1 MRTPRNLDEYRL
13 WARKAL
19 GFDFMDARLARIYD
33 TNVNNVLTL
42 VTQHPFFV
50 GFSAE
55 AVRWGDFYHSKT
67 NSDLF
72 LGSPEPHL
80 IVKPFA
86 SVVEKTYRIN
96 VLRNRDFPSAPPD
109 GWVDRRIS
117 IRK

>member
-1 MRTPRNLDEYRL
+1 MRKPRNLDEYGI
-13 WARKAL
+13 WARENL
-19 GFDFMDARLARIYD
+19 GFNFTDVRLARIYD

-42 VTQHPFFV
+42 VTQHPFFI

-55 AVRWGDFYHSKT
+55 AAQWGDFYRSRT

-80 IVKPFA
+80 IVKPFT

-96 VLRNRDFPSAPPD
+96 VLRNSAFPGVPPD
-109 GWVDRRIS
+109 
-117 IRK
+117 